1 VRLSRPWRTA
11 FDPAKSNASIS
22 FNQVAPDLAAAW
34 LPPGIADRNTA
45 DRPSADAGR
54 NAFVEAENGA
64 DRAINQCSV
73 GRPAGLLIADEP
85 IAVNGA
91 TAP

>member
-22 FNQVAPDLAAAW
+22 FNQVARDAAAAW

-54 NAFVEAENGA
+54 NAFVEAEDGA
-64 DRAINQCSV
+64 DRAINAPSADL
-73 GRPAGLLIADEP
+73 PDFLIADEP